1 MAFRASN
8 ILPQRGYNQARAI
21 ALDLKSYCAS
31 KAADIQAN
39 GDDTGDLLG
48 ILAKLTQ
55 ASADFNEIAAIPG
68 IAEYAISQEDDPLYD
83 VVAEFQALVAV
94 IGIAVA
100 ALAAAFPRDVDGKLL
115 IATMPTDS
123 IVYDVYGPAAL
134 AFLVSDLTDIDNAI
148 V

>member
-1 MAFRASN
+1 
-8 ILPQRGYNQARAI
+8 
-21 ALDLKSYCAS
+21 
-31 KAADIQAN
+31 
-39 GDDTGDLLG
+39 
-48 ILAKLTQ
+48 LAKLTQ